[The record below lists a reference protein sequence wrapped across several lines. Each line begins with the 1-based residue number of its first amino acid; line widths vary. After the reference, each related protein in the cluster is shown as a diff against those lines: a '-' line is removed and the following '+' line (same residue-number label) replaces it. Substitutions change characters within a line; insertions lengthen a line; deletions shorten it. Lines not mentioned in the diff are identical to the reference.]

1 MCLIVDNSVSGKF
14 FSSREGELYFLALD
28 WITEGNGK
36 LVMGG
41 RLWDEY
47 QDVPRGKRILT
58 RRAKLVLELERQGR
72 ARFYS
77 AATVDEEERRVKD
90 VCQSN
95 DAHVIALARIS
106 GARVLCAR
114 DGALEA
120 DFKNLELINSP
131 AGHIYETAADSEHL
145 DPLHGHGCPY
155 PPPAR

>member
-1 MCLIVDNSVSGKF
+1 MCLIVDNSVAGKF
-14 FSSREGELYFLALD
+14 FSSREGELYFPVLD

-72 ARFYS
+72 ARIYS
-77 AATVDEEERRVKD
+77 AATIDEEERQVKD
-90 VCQSN
+90 MCQSN
-95 DAHVIALARIS
+95 DAHIIALARVS

-114 DGALEA
+114 DGALEV
-120 DFKNLELINSP
+120 DFKNLALVSSP
-131 AGHIYETAADSEHL
+131 DGHIYETAADSEHL
-145 DPLHGHGCPY
+145 HHRHGCPY